1 MDFIL
6 QRYQSVITVF
16 FADGKLQFLQV
27 PLLTIDGLQLV
38 QCNAIVRYLARR
50 AGMDGDTPEEKAR

>member
-1 MDFIL
+1 MDFIFKKI
-6 QRYQSVITVF
+6 SVCYNRF